1 MGVNRVWGSLE
12 TGAGWSGKAE
22 CLAKM
27 ACGFLDCR
35 GALGSALS
43 ALRLGGLAREGAQ
56 APAGKRQECRRA
68 RYLGSICIWRTPD
81 CPAPSR
87 AMSSSCSSSTRSTRK
102 RSLPARAAAP
112 PSAVLPGGTPHATA
126 HAWPLASVIASARAS
141 LRRSSLSSSQLS
153 SARAAGPR
161 PGLPRSAASMMPCCA
176 PGQG

>member
-1 MGVNRVWGSLE
+1 MFGKHGL
-12 TGAGWSGKAE
+12 WSFRLQRRSRL
-22 CLAKM
+22 C
-27 ACGFLDCR
+27 
-35 GALGSALS
+35 ALG
-43 ALRLGGLAREGAQ
+43 LAPWRVGARGAQ
-56 APAGKRQECRRA
+56 APAGKRPECRA

-102 RSLPARAAAP
+102 RTLPARAAAP
-112 PSAVLPGGTPHATA
+112 PSAVLPGGMPHATA

-161 PGLPRSAASMMPCCA
+161 PGLPRRAASMMPCCA